1 MNNFILTYVRFIK
14 VTLFYKQIFR
24 INTVLNGELND
35 TIDNKITT
43 SFEIG
48 TITESTG
55 NKLAIR
61 SGVRIIAVNGSSAVL
76 FTKNQLYDMF
86 QTTQGWPNNFC
97 ACVMNGDGIANAAHI
112 DGTTNSESS
121 LKVVLDRSQS
131 NALLRVCY
139 TIFYWY

>member
-1 MNNFILTYVRFIK
+1 MIDLDLNTGGLLFAIVSVLFCYLTK
-14 VTLFYKQIFR
+14 KHTSK
-24 INTVLNGELND
+24 LND

-61 SGVRIIAVNGSSAVL
+61 SGVRIITVNGSSAVL

-97 ACVMNGDGIANAAHI
+97 ACVMNGDGSGNAAHI

>member
-1 MNNFILTYVRFIK
+1 M
-14 VTLFYKQIFR
+14 
-24 INTVLNGELND
+24 LNGELND

-43 SFEIG
+43 SFDIG
-48 TITESTG
+48 MASESTG

-61 SGVRIIAVNGSSAVL
+61 SGVKIINVNGSSAIL

-86 QTTQGWPNNFC
+86 QTNKGWPNNFC
-97 ACVMNGDGIANAAHI
+97 ACVMNGDGSANAAHI
-112 DGTTNSESS
+112 DGVTNSESA

-131 NALLRVCY
+131 NMLLRVCY